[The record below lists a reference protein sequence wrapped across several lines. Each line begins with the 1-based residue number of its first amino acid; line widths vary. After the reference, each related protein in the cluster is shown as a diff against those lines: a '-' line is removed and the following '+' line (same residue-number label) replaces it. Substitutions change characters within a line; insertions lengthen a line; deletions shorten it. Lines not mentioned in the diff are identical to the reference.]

1 MANEL
6 LMCLRLK
13 ASQSTFVRGRQ
24 WAIGWLLLA
33 LFISGTATAQTLV
46 VLSGDAPLYENYMS
60 GLRNELASTGQHEEL
75 VVRQERELSLGQK
88 AEGYTAIVAVGVGAA
103 QKVKSL
109 EAGEAK
115 ILYTL
120 MPSTTYRWLSSD
132 SDSKSSRNNS
142 SVLYL
147 DQPLKRYLALI
158 RAIYGRQDI
167 AIGLLYSGESEAQYV
182 RLREQANGFT
192 IKAFKVDQPG
202 EIITAIQQKMRDVD
216 VLLVLPDAKL
226 FNSQSVQAVL
236 LTTFR
241 MKLPIAAFSDGFVQA
256 GAIAGLISKPEDV
269 GRQTAEILGCLKI
282 NCAGSESKEA
292 WPKYFSISVN
302 KAVARRLGIEI
313 ADPDRLVDQI
323 KSMERTGG
331 P

>member
-1 MANEL
+1 MANES
-6 LMCLRLK
+6 LMCLRFK
-13 ASQSTFVRGRQ
+13 APQYTTVKGGQRVV
-24 WAIGWLLLA
+24 GWLLLA
-33 LFISGTATAQTLV
+33 LLISGAVSAQTLV

-75 VVRQERELSLGQK
+75 IVRQDRELSLGQK
-88 AEGYTAIVAVGVGAA
+88 AGGYTTIVAVGVGAA

-109 EAGEAK
+109 EVGEAK

-120 MPSTTYRWLSSD
+120 MPSTTYRWLSAAN
-132 SDSKSSRNNS
+132 DSKLSRNNS

-158 RAIYGRQDI
+158 RAIYSRQDI
-167 AIGLLYSGESEAQYV
+167 AIGLLYSGESEAQYL
-182 RLREQANGFT
+182 RLQEQANGFT
-192 IKAFKVDQPG
+192 IRAFKVDAPG
-202 EIITAIQQKMRDVD
+202 EIITTIQQKMRDVD

-241 MKLPIAAFSDGFVQA
+241 MKLPIVAFSDGFVQA
-256 GAIAGLISKPEDV
+256 GAVAGLISKPEDV
-269 GRQTAEILGCLKI
+269 GRQTAEILGCLKTS
-282 NCAGSESKEA
+282 CVGSESKEA
-292 WPKYFSISVN
+292 WPRYFSVSVN
-302 KAVARRLGIEI
+302 KAVAHRLGIEI